1 MISVGCR
8 LRWDAPPRCV
18 TSWLVTTASIHDLM
32 DDSQCLK
39 NPPWSIGWSTHHFCN
54 TLGCYLWGPMKSWE
68 NVTFSGDE
76 PFLKNC
82 QIHLT
87 FLKSRFHWKTQKKPW
102 FELLKFKNNY
112 SSSWFPLLPYYM
124 FFKQNRK
131 NKSIYHY
138 SDRVLLLYVFGGICF
153 CKFSI
158 LKTPMTSARNYD
170 SSHDIPTISPWY
182 SHGFKVIPPILR
194 ISWNPHQWETSI
206 NFIPIKYNYITMF
219 LSSIPY
225 P

>member
-1 MISVGCR
+1 MHLHVVSQVGWSQRPLSTTSWMTRSVWKIHRGPLVGQLTISVTHWGATFEDPWR
-8 LRWDAPPRCV
+8 AGKMWHFLVMSHFLRTVRSTWRF
-18 TSWLVTTASIHDLM
+18 L
-32 DDSQCLK
+32 
-39 NPPWSIGWSTHHFCN
+39 NPDFIGK
-54 TLGCYLWGPMKSWE
+54 L
-68 NVTFSGDE
+68 
-76 PFLKNC
+76 
-82 QIHLT
+82 
-87 FLKSRFHWKTQKKPW
+87 RKPW